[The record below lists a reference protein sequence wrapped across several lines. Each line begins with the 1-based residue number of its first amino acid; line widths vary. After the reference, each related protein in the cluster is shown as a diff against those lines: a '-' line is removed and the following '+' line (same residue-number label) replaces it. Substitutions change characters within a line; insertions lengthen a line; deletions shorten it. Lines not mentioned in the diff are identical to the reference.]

1 MGCGV
6 CDGDDGMMAAAVIF
20 YRRHHTTSS
29 STYLHCGV
37 DNEEGGWRDAT
48 ATDRRPADA
57 GNRPH
62 YDIYILKTGSRPHHK
77 EKAA

>member
-6 CDGDDGMMAAAVIF
+6 CDGDDGMMAEIF
-20 YRRHHTTSS
+20 IDGITTSS
-29 STYLHCGV
+29 HCTAAACTGV
-37 DNEEGGWRDAT
+37 DNEEGGRRDAT